1 MSEISSADQAAI
13 NQRRYGWDQGAPM
26 AYSPFSDPVVSQG
39 WQGMNGLPSA
49 LSIGAGYANAL
60 SSANMQAAFGPE
72 SQVAIANIG
81 LQQEALRQN
90 AINQRIGPLL
100 QLLAGAFGGLKGGA
114 SGFSGFQSNFGQGAS
129 APGAPAGPGI
139 K

>member
-1 MSEISSADQAAI
+1 MGEISASEMAAI
-13 NQRRYGWDQGAPM
+13 NQRRYGGLTGAYEP
-26 AYSPFSDPVVSQG
+26 YSPFSDPMAQM
-39 WQGMNGLPSA
+39 GMSAMNQIPSM
-49 LSIGAGYANAL
+49 IGGSAGFANVL
-60 SSANMQAAFGPE
+60 SSQNLQQQFGPA

-100 QLLAGAFGGLKGGA
+100 QLLAGAFGGLKGGS
-114 SGFSGFQSNFGQGAS
+114 SGFSGFQSSFGQGAS
-129 APGAPAGPGI
+129 APGAP